1 MVGANHNTTQVGVAF
16 TRYQTLY
23 FRDRYGDLDSNLIS
37 FGPCQTPTLG
47 FCVARHDE
55 IQSFQPEPFWTLQP
69 TIVIAGFPIHPKW
82 ERGRVFDHQ
91 VALLFQ
97 NMIGSAGNAKFVHAT
112 HETQRST

>member
-1 MVGANHNTTQVGVAF
+1 MAF

-69 TIVIAGFPIHPKW
+69 TIVIAGFPLHPKW
-82 ERGRVFDHQ
+82 ERGRVFDQ
-91 VALLFQ
+91 QAAAMFQ
-97 NMIGSAGNAKFVHAT
+97 NMIGSARTAKFVHFSQEKT
-112 HETQRST
+112 TKEHSFTLVVTTL

>member
-1 MVGANHNTTQVGVAF
+1 MAF

-69 TIVIAGFPIHPKW
+69 TIVIAGFPIHPTW

-91 VALLFQ
+91 AALMFQ
-97 NMIGSAGNAKFVHAT
+97 NMIGSGGYAKFAKRHT
-112 HETQRST
+112 QETVTETAQ

>member
-1 MVGANHNTTQVGVAF
+1 MFGGTKQVGVAF
-16 TRYQTLY
+16 TRYQTLF

-69 TIVIAGFPIHPKW
+69 VINVKGFPVRPQW
-82 ERGRVFDHQ
+82 ERGRVFDHEAA
-91 VALLFQ
+91 VMFQ
-97 NMIGSAGNAKFVHAT
+97 NMVNSHKYATFVPVFHIT
-112 HETQRST
+112 